1 MWTFTKYLVNLWIY
15 SVYYQNISWSN
26 VFGKFFLIV
35 WLSRISELFE
45 NVTQFQKD
53 FDPILNGHRSFLLKR
68 EVSEQSPSSI
78 ARAASSLLNGI
89 NVSLIVIG
97 GSTKDLICPL
107 DWVAN
112 NYWVTFYTTQ
122 HSGYMGNFF
131 TTKTETCQNSSK
143 WSH

>member
-1 MWTFTKYLVNLWIY
+1 M
-15 SVYYQNISWSN
+15 
-26 VFGKFFLIV
+26 

-53 FDPILNGHRSFLLKR
+53 FDPILNGRRSFLLKR

-112 NYWVTFYTTQ
+112 NYSIP
-122 HSGYMGNFF
+122 HSTWLHGVHKFNLIAILCWFNCFVQIMILKCSA
-131 TTKTETCQNSSK
+131 TSMIKTISVS
-143 WSH
+143 WFV

>member
-1 MWTFTKYLVNLWIY
+1 MM
-15 SVYYQNISWSN
+15 SVISFQKGSPSSIAIAAISWD
-26 VFGKFFLIV
+26 FWKYFLWFSTIP
-35 WLSRISELFE
+35 ELFE
-45 NVTQFQKD
+45 NVIQFQKD
-53 FDPILNGHRSFLLKR
+53 FDPILNGRRSFLFKR
-68 EVSEQSPSSI
+68 EVCEQSPSSI

-122 HSGYMGNFF
+122 NSGYRG
-131 TTKTETCQNSSK
+131 CINSNLEFSFLC
-143 WSH
+143 